1 MKKVLILGVAAVQ
14 MDAIAQLNRMGC
26 ETWAAA
32 MAMDGPGARI
42 ARHFDQINILD
53 EPKLQAHIL
62 RHQIDAVYSTGSDL
76 AMPVACRLSEKLGL
90 PHFVSSET
98 ADICNHK
105 DRMRERLTRECS
117 GNIPYQVMD
126 SVQQATVG
134 FPSIL
139 KPSDS
144 QGQRGIYLVG
154 SQQQLESRF
163 ASARQF
169 SRDGRV
175 IVERYI
181 DGPEISVNG
190 YLVDGRLRF
199 LAASD
204 RVTWPEYTGLIHR
217 HVVPARAVGMME
229 DSRLRD
235 TVLDAC
241 RRVGIQNGPVYFQIK
256 LEKGHP
262 YIIEM
267 TPRLDGCHMWN
278 VLQKAA
284 GVNLMKLVFEH
295 LLFGRVDELQKL
307 RAVRPMELVFWCQ
320 KPGSQMERGVFKLPR
335 DAVEHFYYYQNGEY
349 VRPVNGKFDKVG
361 YYIRKL

>member
-105 DRMRERLTRECS
+105 DRMRERLTSECS

-217 HVVPARAVGMME
+217 HVVPARAVGRAE
-229 DSRLRD
+229 D
-235 TVLDAC
+235 
-241 RRVGIQNGPVYFQIK
+241 
-256 LEKGHP
+256 
-262 YIIEM
+262 
-267 TPRLDGCHMWN
+267 CHMWN

-295 LLFGRVDELQKL
+295 LLFGRVDELEKL

-320 KPGSQMERGVFKLPR
+320 KPGSAMERGVFKLPR